1 MTVRRQQ
8 LSMTSPIDDDTA
20 AAPLQ
25 RERRAI
31 VVVDVVESVRLM
43 QADEAGVID
52 RWRRFV
58 NEVRAE
64 VLAGHEG
71 RLVKSLGD
79 GMLLE
84 FASVPPAIG
93 AALDLHRRI
102 AAYNHGRSEAAALLL
117 RIGVHSADV
126 VVDELDVYGA
136 GVNLAAR
143 LAGLAGPGETVV
155 SAEVRDALVPGLHAE
170 VEDLGECYL
179 KHLAEPCRAF
189 RVGPAGAV
197 STVSVEPLP
206 SARPEHSIAVVP
218 LQARGGD
225 AAATLYGELIADG
238 VIALLSRNRAL
249 RVISRLSTSRLKGH
263 DDLGGAVRT
272 HLGASYVL
280 SGSCVAHGEQLL
292 LMVELADTRT
302 QSVVWAERLRGP
314 AGDLFSD
321 ESSLVHDIA
330 MGAHLAML
338 SAEVQRMRT
347 QPYPS
352 LDSFSLLMGSIS
364 LLHRSSTAD
373 FQRAHDALTALAE
386 RAPRQAGPFA
396 WKAMWHFL
404 RLIRGLSPHPEEDRR
419 RARQD
424 ADRALDNDASSAIA
438 LTLKGLVVGFL
449 ERDLAQ
455 AERLYEQALALNP
468 SEALAWLFTCT
479 LRSWQGRGAE
489 SAAAGER
496 ALQLSPLDP
505 LRYYYDSLAAA
516 GMLADRRY
524 ARAIELCERS
534 LRANR
539 LHTATHRVL
548 IISQVLSGDEA
559 AARRTAQALLELE
572 PQFTVGAYTA
582 RYPGQAAAHAAEY
595 AQALR
600 SAGIP
605 QG

>member
-1 MTVRRQQ
+1 MTP
-8 LSMTSPIDDDTA
+8 PIDDGA
-20 AAPLQ
+20 ATPPLQ

-31 VVVDVVESVRLM
+31 LVVDVVESVRLM

-58 NEVRAE
+58 NEVRTD
-64 VLAGHEG
+64 VLAGQEG

-84 FASVPPAIG
+84 FARVPPAIG
-93 AALDLHRRI
+93 VALDLHRRI
-102 AAYNHGRSEAAALLL
+102 GAYNRGKADTDALLL

-143 LAGLAGPGETVV
+143 LAGLAAPGETVV

-189 RVGPAGAV
+189 RVGPAGTAGAAP
-197 STVSVEPLP
+197 VEPTP
-206 SARPEHSIAVVP
+206 TARAEHSIAVVP

-225 AAATLYGELIADG
+225 AAAALYGELIADG

-249 RVISRLSTSRLKGH
+249 RVISRLSTSRLKGL
-263 DDLGGAVRT
+263 DDLGDAVRT

-280 SGSCVAHGEQLL
+280 SGSCVAHGEQLV

-302 QSVVWAERLRGP
+302 ASVVWAERLRGP
-314 AGDLFSD
+314 AGDLFAE

-347 QPYPS
+347 QPYPN
-352 LDSFSLLMGSIS
+352 LDSFSLLVGAIS
-364 LLHRSSTAD
+364 LLHRASTAD
-373 FQRAHDALTALAE
+373 FHRAHDALSALAE
-386 RAPRQAGPFA
+386 RAPRQASPFA

-404 RLIRGLSPHPEEDRR
+404 RLVRGLSPRPDEDRL
-419 RARQD
+419 RAHQE

-438 LTLKGLVVGFL
+438 LTLKGLVTGFL

-455 AERLYEQALALNP
+455 AERWYEQALALNP
-468 SEALAWLFTCT
+468 NEALAWLFMCT
-479 LRSWQGRGAE
+479 LRSWQGRGPE

-516 GMLADRRY
+516 GMLADHRY
-524 ARAIELCERS
+524 ARAIELCQRS

-559 AARRTAQALLELE
+559 GARRTAAALLELE
-572 PQFTVGAYTA
+572 PQFTVSAFAA
-582 RYPGQAAAHAAEY
+582 RYPGQAAAHAADY

>member
-1 MTVRRQQ
+1 MT
-8 LSMTSPIDDDTA
+8 LTTDDDTPA
-20 AAPLQ
+20 PPLQ

-58 NEVRAE
+58 NEVRTEA
-64 VLAGHEG
+64 LSGQGG

-84 FASVPPAIG
+84 FPNVPPAI
-93 AALDLHRRI
+93 AVALDLHRRI
-102 AAYNHGRSEAAALLL
+102 TAYNLARDASAALWL
-117 RIGVHSADV
+117 RVGVHSADV

-155 SAEVRDALVPGLHAE
+155 SAEVRDGLVPGLHAE
-170 VEDLGECYL
+170 LEDLGECYL

-189 RVGPAGAV
+189 RVGPAGAGHAV
-197 STVSVEPLP
+197 PLEPIP
-206 SARPEHSIAVVP
+206 GARPEHSIAVVP
-218 LQARGGD
+218 LQGRGGD
-225 AAATLYGELIADG
+225 ASSAIYGELLADG

-249 RVISRLSTSRLKGH
+249 RVISRLSTSRLKGVA
-263 DDLGGAVRT
+263 DLGEAVRT
-272 HLGASYVL
+272 HLGATYVL
-280 SGSCVAHGEQLL
+280 SGSCVAQGEQLL
-292 LMVELADTRT
+292 LLVELADTRT
-302 QSVVWAERLRGP
+302 ETVVWAERLRGP
-314 AGDLFSD
+314 ASDLFSD
-321 ESSLVHDIA
+321 ESQLVHDVA

-338 SAEVQRMRT
+338 HAEVQRMRSL
-347 QPYPS
+347 PYPS

-364 LLHRSSTAD
+364 LLHRSSRAD
-373 FQRAHDALTALAE
+373 FERAHDALTALAE

-404 RLIRGLSPHPEEDRR
+404 RLIRGLSPSPDEDRR

-424 ADRALDNDASSAIA
+424 VDRALDNDGSSAIA

-449 ERDLAQ
+449 ERDLGQ

-468 SEALAWLFTCT
+468 NEALAWLFMCT

-524 ARAIELCERS
+524 ARAIELCQRS

-548 IISQVLSGDEA
+548 IISQQLSGDEA
-559 AARRTAQALLELE
+559 GARRTAQALLELE

>member
-1 MTVRRQQ
+1 MIP
-8 LSMTSPIDDDTA
+8 PIDDDTA
-20 AAPLQ
+20 APQLQ

-58 NEVRAE
+58 NEVRTG
-64 VLAGHEG
+64 VLPPQEG

-84 FASVPPAIG
+84 FANVPAAIG
-93 AALDLHRRI
+93 VALELHRRI
-102 AAYNHGRSEAAALLL
+102 AAYNLGRQALAALLL

-189 RVGPAGAV
+189 RVGPAGMACAA
-197 STVSVEPLP
+197 PLQTLP
-206 SARPEHSIAVVP
+206 AARAEHSIAVVP
-218 LQARGGD
+218 LQGRGD
-225 AAATLYGELIADG
+225 IAAAVYGEMIADG

-249 RVISRLSTSRLKGH
+249 RVISRLSTSRLKGF
-263 DDLGGAVRT
+263 DDLGDAVRT

-280 SGSCVAHGEQLL
+280 SGSCAIHGEQLL
-292 LMVELADTRT
+292 VMVELADTRSA
-302 QSVVWAERLRGP
+302 SVLWAERLRAP
-314 AGDLFSD
+314 AADLFGD
-321 ESSLVHDIA
+321 ESHLVLDVA

-338 SAEVQRMRT
+338 HAEVQRMRT
-347 QPYPS
+347 QPYPN

-364 LLHRSSTAD
+364 LLHRASTAD

-386 RAPRQAGPFA
+386 RAPRLAGPFA

-404 RLIRGLSPHPEEDRR
+404 RLIRGLSPRPDEDRQ

-424 ADRALDNDASSAIA
+424 AERALDNDASSAIA

-449 ERDLAQ
+449 DRDLDQ
-455 AERLYEQALALNP
+455 AEQLYAQALALNP
-468 SEALAWLFTCT
+468 NEALAWLFTCT

-516 GMLADRRY
+516 GMLADHRY

-548 IISQVLSGDEA
+548 IISQMLSGDEA
-559 AARRTAQALLELE
+559 GARRTARELLELE
-572 PQFTVGAYTA
+572 PQFTVSAYAA
-582 RYPGQAAAHAAEY
+582 RYPGQAAAHAADY